1 MIDWIT
7 THWIKSALIA
17 NYIVA
22 LSAAFFLIRSN
33 QNPRKTVSSL
43 LFLVALPL
51 VGLGIYYFFGLEY
64 RKSKIFKRKDLNAH
78 KLIERWNK
86 RLFINESQL
95 EEFEN
100 SFLEDRLKMVKLLRH
115 NQLAP
120 LTLHNDLK
128 VIYNGRSTFKSI
140 FKDLDQAKHHIHL
153 EYFIFK
159 DDITGRLFIDRLIAA
174 VKRGVEVRL
183 IYDSVGSDLSNASI
197 KKMQQAGILLKEFM
211 PVIFSNF
218 TRKANYRNHRK
229 ICIVDGHIGY
239 LGGINVSDDYVNGVG
254 DDQHGYWRDTHVRI
268 EGHAVKS
275 IQVQWMLNW
284 FFVTDYSDEEE
295 NKMIGQEYFPEVDE
309 KENKPVQIAASG
321 PDTDWANIM
330 EAIFMAI
337 NTADQSVYITTP
349 YFIPNE
355 AILTALE
362 SAARAGIDVH
372 IMVPRKGDS
381 WAARYASRS
390 YFQELLE
397 SGIRIHWY
405 DKGMLHAKTMVV
417 DDMFATIGTSNMDY
431 RSFDINFEI
440 NALIYDEETA
450 LDLKAQFNRDLEY
463 CTELDLDLWQKRS
476 KSYKFKESF
485 CRLWAPLL

>member
-7 THWIKSALIA
+7 THWIKTALIA
-17 NYIVA
+17 NYMVA

-43 LFLVALPL
+43 LFLVALPF

-64 RKSKIFKRKDLNAH
+64 RKSKIFKRKDFNSH
-78 KLIERWNK
+78 QLIERWNE
-86 RLFINESQL
+86 RLFINESEL
-95 EEFEN
+95 EAYE
-100 SFLEDRLKMVKLLRH
+100 STFLEDRLKMVKLLRH
-115 NQLAP
+115 NQLTP

-128 VIYNGRSTFKSI
+128 VLYNGKATFDSI
-140 FKDLDQAKHHIHL
+140 FKDLEQAQHHIHL
-153 EYFIFK
+153 EYFVFN
-159 DDITGRLFIDRLIAA
+159 DDITGNRFIDRLLKA
-174 VKRGVEVRL
+174 VQRGVEVRL

-197 KKMQQAGILLKEFM
+197 SKMQQAGIIVRAFM
-211 PVIFSNF
+211 PVLLSDF

-254 DDQHGYWRDTHVRI
+254 HSNHKYWRDTHLRI

-275 IQVQWMLNW
+275 MQLQWMLNW
-284 FFVTDYSDEEE
+284 FFVDNYSKEQE
-295 NKMIGQEYFPEVDE
+295 KHMISTSYFPEVDE

-321 PDTDWANIM
+321 PDSDWANIM

-337 NTADQSVYITTP
+337 NTADQRVRITTP

-362 SAARAGIDVH
+362 SAARSGIEIE

-390 YFQELLE
+390 YFEEILE
-397 SGIRIHWY
+397 SGIKIYWY

-440 NALIYDEETA
+440 NALIYDRETA
-450 LDLKAQFNRDLEY
+450 VDLNRQFDLDLKDCTQVTLEQ
-463 CTELDLDLWQKRS
+463 WQKRS